1 MKTRLAVFPMMFALV
16 ASVGACNV
24 AKHMDDV
31 GFKEGDNVTQKATAK
46 YDTLVDKDEA
56 CKQAWGDIDANL
68 QRRADLI
75 PNLVATAKGYA
86 THEQATLT
94 AVIQARASA
103 TQIKLEQKPGQDDF
117 SDQQKMQQF
126 QDAQGGL
133 SQALGKLMMVQ
144 EQYPNLK
151 ADQHFSTL
159 MTQIEGTENR
169 ILQARRVYNAAVGDY
184 NKELRHV
191 SGKVI
196 NPVTGME
203 FKERLYYGASAGAQ
217 NAPTVD
223 FGSPT
228 PAPATK

>member
-1 MKTRLAVFPMMFALV
+1 MKTRLAVFSVTVAL
-16 ASVGACNV
+16 AATMGGCNV

-103 TQIKLEQKPGQDDF
+103 TQVKLVQQQGQDDF
-117 SDQQKMQQF
+117 ADKDKMQQF
-126 QDAQGGL
+126 QTAQDGL
-133 SQALGKLMMVQ
+133 STALGKLMMVQ

-184 NKELRHV
+184 NKEVRHV
-191 SGKVI
+191 SGKVM
-196 NPVTGME
+196 NPLTGME
-203 FKERLYYGASAGAQ
+203 FKERLYYGASAAAQ
-217 NAPTVD
+217 NAPVVD

-228 PAPATK
+228 QAPTK